1 MVFSSLFFLIFFLPV
16 FIIIYNLLPR
26 KANIKNVFILLA
38 SIFFYSW
45 GGPRFIFAILLV
57 TLIDFFLVNQI
68 QKAQIRSRRK
78 LFLMLSLFLKIGL
91 LLYFK
96 YFNFFIDNFNELIH
110 LFSGGTTITI
120 AKVLLP
126 IGISFFTFESITY
139 TMDVYRGEKK
149 PLKYFWEYQLYILMF
164 PTLIAGP
171 IIRYQTIADQIKNH
185 TDHENANNK
194 LMGFIQFVIG
204 LSKKVLI
211 ANALG
216 AQADLIF
223 VMEPAQMDTT
233 IAWIGAIAY
242 TFQIY
247 FDFSGYS
254 DMAIGIGRIMGFKFT
269 ENFNNPYIATSITDF
284 WRRWHITL
292 STWLRDY
299 IFTPL
304 ALKFR
309 NIGNKGVFL
318 SVMITFVLCGFWH
331 GAAWSFVFWGFY
343 QGVFLVLER
352 GFLLKLKK
360 KIGRYP
366 NIIITFLIVIIGWVF
381 FRSENLE
388 KAFQFIRK
396 MFAFEFGHDKYL
408 ITNNDFDYIIVI
420 AVFFSFWTLNKWVKL
435 FHDKFYYS
443 ELNRLQL
450 FLSTLVSI
458 FFYFLCITYVSGST
472 FNPFIYFKF

>member
-16 FIIIYNLLPR
+16 FIIIYNLLP
-26 KANIKNVFILLA
+26 KKGNTKNIFILLA

-45 GGPRFIFAILLV
+45 GGPKFIFAILFV
-57 TLIDFFLVNQI
+57 TLVDFVLVNQMF
-68 QKAQIRSRRK
+68 KSETPSRKK
-78 LFLMLSLFLKIGL
+78 LFFFLSLSLKIGL

-96 YFNFFIDNFNELIH
+96 YFNFFIDNFNVLFH
-110 LFSGGTTITI
+110 LFGADTTITI
-120 AKVLLP
+120 AKVFLP
-126 IGISFFTFESITY
+126 IGISFYTFESITY
-139 TMDVYRGEKK
+139 TVDVYRGEKK

-171 IIRYQTIADQIKNH
+171 IIRYQTISDQIKNH
-185 TDHENANNK
+185 TDNETLNNK

-216 AQADLIF
+216 TQADAIF
-223 VMEPAQMDTT
+223 ALEPSQIDTT
-233 IAWIGAIAY
+233 GAWIGAIAY

-254 DMAIGIGRIMGFKFT
+254 DMAIGLGRIMGFKFT

-299 IFTPL
+299 IFMPL
-304 ALKFR
+304 SLSFR
-309 NIGNKGVFL
+309 NSGNKGVFL
-318 SVMITFVLCGFWH
+318 SVLITFVLCGFWH
-331 GAAWSFVFWGFY
+331 GAAWNFVFWGFY

-352 GFLLKLKK
+352 VFLLKLKK
-360 KIGRYP
+360 RIGLYP
-366 NIIITFLIVIIGWVF
+366 NIIFTFLIVIVGWVF
-381 FRSENLE
+381 FRSENLQ
-388 KAFQFIRK
+388 KAFQFVKK

-408 ITNNDFDYIIVI
+408 ITNNDFDYMIVI
-420 AVFFSFWTLNKWVKL
+420 AIFFSFWTLNKRAKAL
-435 FHDKFYYS
+435 HDKFYYS
-443 ELNRLQL
+443 ELNNMQL
-450 FLSTLVSI
+450 FVFTSVSI
-458 FFYFLCITYVSGST
+458 VLYFLCSAFVSGST